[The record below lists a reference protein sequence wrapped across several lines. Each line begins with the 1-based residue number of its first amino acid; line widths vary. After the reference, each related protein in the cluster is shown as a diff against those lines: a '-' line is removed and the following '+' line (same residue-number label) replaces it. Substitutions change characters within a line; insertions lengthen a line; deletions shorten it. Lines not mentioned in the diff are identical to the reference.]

1 MVYPVW
7 PDTLP
12 QCILAD
18 GFSDGGDPPVR
29 RQQMESGLDRVTRV
43 SSTVVRS
50 NTYSVLCTID
60 QLPEFWSFYDGP
72 ANAGADKVLMP
83 MFTANKTLM
92 HLCRFT
98 SYPAVARQGFK
109 WRVTFSLET
118 DQQQIS
124 WS

>member
-1 MVYPVW
+1 MSYPAW
-7 PDTLP
+7 PLTLP
-12 QCILAD
+12 QCVMAD
-18 GFSDGGDPPVR
+18 GFSNGGEPALR
-29 RQQMESGLDRVTRV
+29 RQQMEAGLDRVTRI
-43 SSTVVRS
+43 SSTTVRN
-50 NTYSVLCTID
+50 NTYSVLLD
-60 QLPEFWSFYDGP
+60 SEQLPEFWSFYDGP

-83 MFTANKTLM
+83 MFTANKTLL

-98 SYPAVARQGFK
+98 SYPSVSRHGIK